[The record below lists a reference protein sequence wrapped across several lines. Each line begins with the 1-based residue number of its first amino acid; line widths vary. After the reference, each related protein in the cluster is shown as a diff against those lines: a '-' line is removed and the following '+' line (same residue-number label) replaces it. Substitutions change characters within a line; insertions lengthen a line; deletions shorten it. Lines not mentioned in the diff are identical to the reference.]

1 VHLRLK
7 AYRCLAN
14 QHNLKEMQFDSRNTK
29 KVWRGLVELSF
40 KQIMDICSTVVAPS
54 EKTYR
59 HLKDKMWQTAA
70 VVDFR
75 RREDG
80 TIEAI

>member
-1 VHLRLK
+1 MHLRLK

-29 KVWRGLVELSF
+29 KVWRGLAELSF
-40 KQIMDICSTVVAPS
+40 GQIIVICSTGVAAS

-59 HLKDKMWQTAA
+59 HLKDKMRKTRMA
-70 VVDFR
+70 D
-75 RREDG
+75 E
-80 TIEAI
+80 